1 MTILWRK
8 PSVFGGLKND
18 MAGKTNV
25 NGLITNLRKMQRIV
39 EEYDVEDEDFRDFI
53 IRRYTGHGDESFYAT
68 IRQIYENVVEL
79 IDCTECANCCVEVD
93 IPVNDNDIEILARK
107 LKMSA
112 ENFKNKYISAT
123 VFGQEIQKPC
133 PFLENKRC
141 IHYNERPQICRTYP
155 FDLRELIEK
164 LPGSIFANY
173 TLCPIMFNVY
183 QRIKSYY
190 WDEYVQDEML

>member
-1 MTILWRK
+1 
-8 PSVFGGLKND
+8 

-123 VFGQEIQKPC
+123 VFEQEIRSHVR
-133 PFLENKRC
+133 F
-141 IHYNERPQICRTYP
+141 
-155 FDLRELIEK
+155 
-164 LPGSIFANY
+164 
-173 TLCPIMFNVY
+173 
-183 QRIKSYY
+183 
-190 WDEYVQDEML
+190 